1 MGPAALAG
9 HAYPRQLHLDI
20 HVDDTELAE
29 QQLLDLGAARVLGAP
44 ETDFRLFTD
53 PAGRPCCIVFSH
65 QMAA

>member
-29 QQLLDLGAARVLGAP
+29 QQLLDLGAARVRVHA
-44 ETDFRLFTD
+44 RLTSGSSLISR
-53 PAGRPCCIVFSH
+53 ARPCCIVFSH